1 MVEKVELKKFEKQDA
16 VFLQENF
23 SYAFRDSSL
32 ENLEGIIDGWKDSL
46 CFAIVYDKKKVGFI
60 SLGQKPEGKLGFG
73 IAIKEEYRGL
83 GIATKAFS
91 LAKDKAKEKGYR
103 VITSSCSADNYASKG
118 LHEKLGFKLI
128 KKETNPAGNEMYR
141 WELDI
146 KN

>member
-83 GIATKAFS
+83 GIATKAFAI
-91 LAKDKAKEKGYR
+91 AKQEAKERGYKQI
-103 VITSSCSADNYASKG
+103 VSSCSADNTASKR
-118 LHEKLGFKLI
+118 LHEKCGFTLI
-128 KKETNPAGNEMYR
+128 KTESNQAGNVMHR
-141 WELDI
+141 WEMDV
-146 KN
+146 